1 MPIKNI
7 KAKTVNAVIMIVYL
21 LIWIG
26 SILIQKEITVL
37 TILLAIAQLLVFG
50 MICLLTTRTVRALE
64 NSQKSLEESH
74 TIFAN
79 AGFGT
84 WFIIMEDG
92 RKPRMR
98 PNNKTMEIMGLEGQ
112 KLSEE
117 EVYDYWYG
125 RIYEEDIPSVQN
137 SVQEMLD
144 GKLSENTYR
153 WNHPTKGMIYFR
165 CGGTARKVEEG
176 IQILC
181 GYHSDATELVR
192 IDQQRRHELQEAK
205 EAAEKANAAKTNFLA
220 RMSHDIR
227 TPLNGIIGLLKI
239 NEKHSDDT
247 ELVKANHAKILV
259 SANHLLS
266 LINDVLQMS
275 KLEDDEVVLAHE
287 ILDLKALARDII
299 TIMSLRASE
308 AGVTVVYDEAAD
320 ELKYPYVY
328 GSPLHIRQIFLNVYS
343 NCIKYNKV
351 GGKVITNFHFLGVEN
366 EKAVYQWVIRDTG
379 IGMNPEYLEHIFE
392 PFSQEHSDARS
403 IYKGTGLGMAIVK
416 RLVDKMGG
424 TIEVSSKES
433 EGSVFTITIPFEIA
447 NESAAP
453 REENVVENADIH
465 GLHLL
470 LVEDNDLNAE
480 IAQVLLEEAGA
491 YITLAHDGQQAI
503 DLFTEAPAGT
513 YDAILMDIMMPY
525 VDGLT
530 ATRRIRA
537 MERPD
542 AATVPIIAMT
552 ANAFEEDAQMCR
564 EAGMNAHLAKPLQME
579 KVLSTIA
586 LLCMGNKDTKK

>member
-1 MPIKNI
+1 MPQKYNI
-7 KAKTVNAVIMIVYL
+7 KKIDNDA
-21 LIWIG
+21 
-26 SILIQKEITVL
+26 
-37 TILLAIAQLLVFG
+37 
-50 MICLLTTRTVRALE
+50 
-64 NSQKSLEESH
+64 
-74 TIFAN
+74 IFAN

-84 WFIIMEDG
+84 WYIILEDG
-92 RKPRMR
+92 KKPRMKVNR
-98 PNNKTMEIMGLEGQ
+98 KTLEIMGLEGQ

-117 EVYDYWYG
+117 AVYDYWYG
-125 RIYEEDIPSVQN
+125 RIYDADIPSVQN

-153 WNHPTKGMIYFR
+153 WKHPTKGMIYFR
-165 CGGTARKVEEG
+165 CGGDAQVLEEHIKV
-176 IQILC
+176 LC
-181 GYHSDATELVR
+181 GYHSDVTELVR
-192 IDQQRRHELQEAK
+192 ADQQRRHELQAAK

-239 NEKHSDDT
+239 NEKHPDDP
-247 ELVKANHAKILV
+247 ELLAANHKKILV

-275 KLEDDEVVLAHE
+275 KLEDDEVLLAHE
-287 ILDLKALARDII
+287 VLDLKELARDIM

-308 AGVTVVYDEAAD
+308 AGITLVYDEASD
-320 ELKYPYVY
+320 QLKYPYVY

-351 GGKVITNFHFLGVEN
+351 GGRIITNFHFLGIEN
-366 EKAVYQWVIRDTG
+366 QKAVYQWVVRDTG

-403 IYKGTGLGMAIVK
+403 IYRGTGLGMAIVK
-416 RLVDKMGG
+416 RLIDKMGG
-424 TIEVSSKES
+424 TIEVMSKEG

-447 NESAAP
+447 KEEDLV
-453 REENVVENADIH
+453 REEKALADADIR

-470 LVEDNDLNAE
+470 LAEDNDLNAE

-491 YITLAHDGQQAI
+491 SVTLAHDGEQAME
-503 DLFTEAPAGT
+503 LFTDAPAGT

-542 AATVPIIAMT
+542 AAAIPIIAMT

-564 EAGMNAHLAKPLQME
+564 EAGMNAHLSKPLQME

-586 LLCMGNKDTKK
+586 VLCRKNQDIIQ

>member
-1 MPIKNI
+1 MPRKNI
-7 KAKTVNAVIMIVYL
+7 KAKTVNTVILILYL

-26 SILIQKEITVL
+26 SILAQKEITGL
-37 TILLAIAQLLVFG
+37 TILFAVAQLLIFG
-50 MICLLTTRTVRALE
+50 MICLLATRTVRALE
-64 NSQKSLEESH
+64 NSQESLEESH

-84 WFIIMEDG
+84 WFIIMEEG
-92 RKPRMR
+92 KKPRMK

-112 KLSEE
+112 ELSEE
-117 EVYDYWYG
+117 AVYDYWYG

-165 CGGTARKVEEG
+165 CGGTAREVEEG

-192 IDQQRRHELQEAK
+192 IDQQRRYELQEAK

-239 NEKHSDDT
+239 NEKHSDDI

-287 ILDLKALARDII
+287 VLDLKELARDII

-308 AGVTVVYDEAAD
+308 AGVTVVYDEATD
-320 ELKYPYVY
+320 QLKYPYVY

-351 GGKVITNFHFLGVEN
+351 GGRIVTNFRFLGT
-366 EKAVYQWVIRDTG
+366 EKEKVVYQWTIQDTG
-379 IGMNPEYLEHIFE
+379 IGMKQEYLKHIFE

-403 IYKGTGLGMAIVK
+403 IYRGTGLGMAIVK
-416 RLVDKMGG
+416 RLVDKMDGK
-424 TIEVSSKES
+424 IEVMSEEG
-433 EGSVFTITIPFEIA
+433 EGSIFTITIPFEIA
-447 NESAAP
+447 KESDLKQKEKLTESA
-453 REENVVENADIH
+453 DIQ
-465 GLHLL
+465 GFHLL
-470 LVEDNDLNAE
+470 LAEDNDLNAE

-491 YITLAHDGQQAI
+491 SVTLAHDGQQAVE
-503 DLFTEAPAGT
+503 LFADAPEGT

-530 ATRRIRA
+530 ATRKIRA
-537 MERPD
+537 MDRPD
-542 AATVPIIAMT
+542 AAVIPIIAMT
-552 ANAFEEDAQMCR
+552 ANAFEEDAQMCM

-579 KVLSTIA
+579 RVLSVIA
-586 LLCMGNKDTKK
+586 GLCSKNTNRL